1 MADHRKKRATMKD
14 VAELAGVTQPTVS
27 YVVNQTMNISQ
38 EVKDRVWAAIE
49 ELNYNPNV
57 FARSLKTNR
66 SNSIGI
72 LIPDISNSYYAAII
86 DQLEINLRKA
96 GYVSIVATT
105 RYDEENELESIRTIN
120 GYNVDAF
127 IVCYQLR
134 SKKGYD
140 LLNHLDCPV
149 VVLEGSKEKDD
160 LIHIWTDNLFGGQQA
175 TEYLLKQGLRKI
187 AYVGQTSH
195 SEALFSREQGYR
207 QAMSKWNLSE
217 TDYIFRTKSP
227 LKKWTEGM
235 EIGKNL
241 LEAKVEG
248 VIVSSDVISFGILQ
262 TFFKSGISIPKDISL
277 ISYDDIPMAGLFLPA
292 LSTMKQPIKK
302 MCSYAVEALVVA
314 LTDKEV
320 EDKIFKPTLILRETT
335 NDM

>member
-1 MADHRKKRATMKD
+1 
-14 VAELAGVTQPTVS
+14 
-27 YVVNQTMNISQ
+27 
-38 EVKDRVWAAIE
+38 
-49 ELNYNPNV
+49 
-57 FARSLKTNR
+57 
-66 SNSIGI
+66 
-72 LIPDISNSYYAAII
+72 
-86 DQLEINLRKA
+86 
-96 GYVSIVATT
+96 
-105 RYDEENELESIRTIN
+105 
-120 GYNVDAF
+120 
-127 IVCYQLR
+127 
-134 SKKGYD
+134 
-140 LLNHLDCPV
+140 
-149 VVLEGSKEKDD
+149 
-160 LIHIWTDNLFGGQQA
+160 
-175 TEYLLKQGLRKI
+175 
-187 AYVGQTSH
+187 
-195 SEALFSREQGYR
+195 
-207 QAMSKWNLSE
+207 
-217 TDYIFRTKSP
+217 
-227 LKKWTEGM
+227 M